1 MLNETH
7 DPDNLRV
14 ICTYP
19 TTPVSGGV
27 VIYGDLCGVAQGNED
42 AEGYTVVKLGG
53 WIGSQSVTDINTGG
67 IAKGDPLFA
76 SKATP
81 VVLSNLS
88 TGVFFGWA
96 NATVGSGL
104 TATIEVI
111 KDAYAGGVVGA
122 GSIGTTQ
129 LAAGAVVAAK
139 LGALAASAASINYE
153 VATLVFGATDAS
165 KTATV
170 TAGNI
175 IVGHYFS
182 SVTGV
187 PVGWPIKLEIS
198 STTLTATPSAQ
209 PGSATGYTLK
219 VVMLKAAGV

>member
-7 DPDNLRV
+7 DPDNLRLV
-14 ICTYP
+14 CTYP
-19 TTPVSGGV
+19 TSPVAGGV
-27 VIYGDLCGVAQGNED
+27 VIFGDLCGIAEGDED
-42 AEGYTVVKLGG
+42 ATTGETVVKLGP
-53 WIGSQSVTDINTGG
+53 WIGKVEVTDINTGG
-67 IAKGDPLFA
+67 IAKGAPLFA

-96 NATVGSGL
+96 NEVVTTGA

-129 LAAGAVVAAK
+129 LAANAATAGK
-139 LGALAASAASINYE
+139 ISYE
-153 VATLVFGATDAS
+153 VATLVFGEADAT

-175 IVGHYFS
+175 IIGHYFS

-187 PVGWPIKLEIS
+187 PVGFPIELEIS
-198 STTLTATPSAQ
+198 STTLTATPTAV

-219 VVMLKAAGV
+219 VIMLKV

>member
-7 DPDNLRV
+7 TPDVLRV
-14 ICTYP
+14 IATYP
-19 TTPVSGGV
+19 TTPAAGGV
-27 VIYGDLCGVAQGNED
+27 VIYGDLAGVAEGAED
-42 AEGYTVVKLGG
+42 ADGYTVVKFGP
-53 WIGSQSVTDINTGG
+53 WIGTQSVTDINTGG
-67 IAKGDPLFA
+67 IAIGAPLFA

-96 NATVGSGL
+96 NAVVTTGA
-104 TATIEVI
+104 TKTIEVI

-129 LAAGAVVAAK
+129 LAASGVTAAK
-139 LGALAASAASINYE
+139 LGAAAVSAVSLNYE
-153 VATLVFGATDAS
+153 VATLVFGATDGS

-170 TAGNI
+170 TLGNI

-187 PVGWPIKLEIS
+187 PVGWPIKLVIA
-198 STTLTATPSAQ
+198 STTLTATASAA
-209 PGSATGYTLK
+209 PGSATGYTLN

>member
-7 DPDNLRV
+7 DPDTLRV
-14 ICTYP
+14 VCTYP

-27 VIYGDLCGVAQGNED
+27 VIYGDLVGVAEGNED
-42 AEGYTVVKLGG
+42 SVTGETVVKFGPWVG
-53 WIGSQSVTDINTGG
+53 TQSVTDSVGGG

-96 NATVGSGL
+96 NAAVTAGQ

-111 KDAYAGGVVGA
+111 KDAYAGGVLGA
-122 GSIGTTQ
+122 GSVGTAQ
-129 LAAGAVVAAK
+129 LAANAATAGK
-139 LGALAASAASINYE
+139 ISYE
-153 VATLVFGATDAS
+153 VATLVFGAADAT

-175 IVGHYFS
+175 IIGHYFS

-187 PVGWPIKLEIS
+187 PVGFPIQLAIS
-198 STTLTATPSAQ
+198 STTLTATPTAV
-209 PGSATGYTLK
+209 PGDGTGYTLK
-219 VVMLKAAGV
+219 VVMLKV